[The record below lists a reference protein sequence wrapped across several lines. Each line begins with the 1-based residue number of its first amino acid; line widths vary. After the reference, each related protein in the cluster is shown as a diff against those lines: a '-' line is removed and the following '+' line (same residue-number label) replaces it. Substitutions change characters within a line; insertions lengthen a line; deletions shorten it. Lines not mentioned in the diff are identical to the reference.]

1 MKKYSIISVVN
12 NSYVKFAYVFVKSAL
27 ENLNLKHIHEI
38 CLLDT
43 GLDIKH
49 KMALTQL
56 SDKVK
61 IISTQEKLNSEES
74 WDNGWQENVLLKTNF
89 AYNYLVNN
97 RIPTCMIDIDS
108 MIIKDLYEVIDV
120 NADAIICDRSDL
132 WGGMPF
138 IASFVGFINIDQSLN
153 FIEVWRDKMNYM
165 LDKGFKTR
173 ETPALNEI
181 VRHNKEFK
189 LLGASHKI
197 VGLYKENLE
206 VAETRIIHFKGAGDS
221 EGKPMDEAINIR
233 LNRFNKY
240 GNKIKEYLED
250 V

>member
-27 ENLNLKHIHEI
+27 ENLNLEHIHEI

-43 GLDIKH
+43 GLEIEH
-49 KMALTQL
+49 KNKLSQL
-56 SDKVK
+56 NDKVK
-61 IISTQEKLNSEES
+61 IISTESKLNSLES
-74 WDNGWQENVLLKTNF
+74 WDKGWQENVLLKTNF
-89 AYNYLVNN
+89 AYNYLVDN

-108 MIIKDLYEVIDV
+108 MIIKDLYEGIDV

-132 WGGMPF
+132 WGGMPL
-138 IASFVGFINIDQSLN
+138 IASFVGFVNVDKSLN
-153 FIEVWRDKMNYM
+153 FIELWRDKMNYM

-181 VRHNKEFK
+181 VRENKEFK

-197 VGLYKENLE
+197 VGLYKQDLE
-206 VAETRIIHFKGAGDS
+206 IDNTKIIHFKGAGDS
-221 EGKPMDEAINIR
+221 EGKPMAEAINIR

>member
-27 ENLNLKHIHEI
+27 ENLNLKYLHEI

-43 GLDIKH
+43 GLNKKDKNVLS
-49 KMALTQL
+49 KL

-61 IISTQEKLNSEES
+61 IISTKDKLN
-74 WDNGWQENVLLKTNF
+74 
-89 AYNYLVNN
+89 
-97 RIPTCMIDIDS
+97 IDS
-108 MIIKDLYEVIDV
+108 MIIKDLYEVVDI
-120 NADAIICDRSDL
+120 NADAVICDRSDL
-132 WGGMPF
+132 WGGMPL
-138 IASFVGFINIDQSLN
+138 IASFVGFIDIDKSLN
-153 FIEVWRDKMNYM
+153 FIEIWRDKMNYM

-181 VRHNKEFK
+181 VRENKKFR

-197 VGLYKENLE
+197 VGLYKQDLE
-206 VAETRIIHFKGAGDS
+206 IEDTKIIHFKGAGDS
-221 EGKPMDEAINIR
+221 EGKPMAEAINIR

-240 GNKIKEYLED
+240 GKKIKEYLKD

>member
-27 ENLNLKHIHEI
+27 ENLNLEHIHEI

-43 GLDIKH
+43 GLDKKDKIK
-49 KMALTQL
+49 L
-56 SDKVK
+56 SELNNKVK
-61 IISTQEKLNSEES
+61 IISTEDKLNSVKS
-74 WDNGWQENVLLKTNF
+74 WDKGWQENVLLKTNF
-89 AYNYLVNN
+89 AYNYINDNKV
-97 RIPTCMIDIDS
+97 PTCMIDIDS
-108 MIIKDLYEVIDV
+108 MIIKDLYEIVEV
-120 NADAIICDRSDL
+120 NADAVICDRSDL
-132 WGGMPF
+132 WGGMPL
-138 IASFVGFINIDQSLN
+138 IASFVGFIDVNNSLE
-153 FIEVWRDKMNYM
+153 FIKVWREKMNYM

-181 VRHNKEFK
+181 ARHNKQFK

-197 VGLYKENLE
+197 VGLYREDLEIEN
-206 VAETRIIHFKGAGDS
+206 TKIIHFKGAGDS
-221 EGKPMDEAINIR
+221 EGKPMAEAINIR

-240 GNKIKEYLED
+240 GNKIKEYLKD